1 MIDPF
6 ENIEPDD
13 GSAMMIFT
21 APLED
26 SEEDEGST

>member
-6 ENIEPDD
+6 DNIEPDD
-13 GSAMMIFT
+13 GSAMTIFA

-26 SEEDEGST
+26 SEEEEEST